1 MMGSYSSQKIKIL
14 SKKARLISIDWYG
27 GCMML
32 ELVNMHDYDNNND
45 NDNDWVL
52 MVRAVLVTI
61 MIILEY

>member
-1 MMGSYSSQKIKIL
+1 MMGSCSSQKIKIL
-14 SKKARLISIDWYG
+14 SKKVWLISSDWYG

-32 ELVNMHDYDNNND
+32 ELVNMHDYDNDND

-52 MVRAVLVTI
+52 MGRAVLVTI

>member
-1 MMGSYSSQKIKIL
+1 M
-14 SKKARLISIDWYG
+14 SKKVWLISNDWYG

>member
-1 MMGSYSSQKIKIL
+1 
-14 SKKARLISIDWYG
+14 
-27 GCMML
+27 MML
-32 ELVNMHDYDNNND
+32 ELVNMYDCDNNND